1 MICIYIDT
9 CMYIDIY
16 KYILYTYTG
25 EPRGEEETKAHE
37 EQSERLKGKG
47 KKKKAISFE
56 RFVEWNLWR
65 EGRRE
70 ARREREEKKKEK
82 KRRTCA

>member
-1 MICIYIDT
+1 
-9 CMYIDIY
+9 MYIDIY

-37 EQSERLKGKG
+37 EQSERRKSIEGKR

-56 RFVEWNLWR
+56 GFVEWNLWR

>member
-37 EQSERLKGKG
+37 EQGERLKGKG
-47 KKKKAISFE
+47 KKKRRSVSRDLLNGICGGKE
-56 RFVEWNLWR
+56 EGKR
-65 EGRRE
+65 E
-70 ARREREEKKKEK
+70 EREKKRKKKK